1 MSQFA
6 TSSWDFVAGARTRR
20 AYFTWFG
27 STCELCESLLT
38 RDNRDISNAILTVHL
53 VSFFFFLFFFQ
64 KIIRACCNLDSM
76 PMIKITG
83 IFYLSMLQELSQ
95 FLFLSHVY
103 KKKRK
108 DQYLLLENS
117 FSIILFPY
125 IEGIVSICFRV
136 IYLYFKNFY
145 NFVSFIF
152 IKKKSISNI
161 ENPFTYYISPISSH

>member
-1 MSQFA
+1 MTFL
-6 TSSWDFVAGARTRR
+6 TLF
-20 AYFTWFG
+20 
-27 STCELCESLLT
+27 LLY
-38 RDNRDISNAILTVHL
+38 ILYL
-53 VSFFFFLFFFQ
+53 FSFFFFFFQ